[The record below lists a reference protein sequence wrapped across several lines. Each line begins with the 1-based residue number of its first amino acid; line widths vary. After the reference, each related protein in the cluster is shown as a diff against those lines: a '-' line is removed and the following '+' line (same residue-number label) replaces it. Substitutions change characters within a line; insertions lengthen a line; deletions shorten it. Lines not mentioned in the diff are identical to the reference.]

1 MVESL
6 SGSLTM
12 DGFLAKWAT
21 MSAREPRRALAY
33 FLYLG
38 YEEDGA
44 KLFHASKPR
53 RQERKAEQPDRS
65 VYQVPPPPDFPD
77 ISCRRE
83 VWALLVRVL
92 HLLANKL

>member
-12 DGFLAKWAT
+12 DGFLAKWAA

-44 KLFHASKPR
+44 KLLHASRPR

-65 VYQVPPPPDFPD
+65 VYQVPPRPPACPLEQEKTGRGAD
-77 ISCRRE
+77 ISGWHTCD
-83 VWALLVRVL
+83 
-92 HLLANKL
+92 